1 MLIFKFGS
9 VVVNKVQLILLKATI
24 VVVIVIVDVDFVDV
38 VAFNVNVV
46 SLLVVAD
53 HIVSSCGQ

>member
-1 MLIFKFGS
+1 M
-9 VVVNKVQLILLKATI
+9 VNKVQLILLKATI